1 MAAYLGIDVGTSSV
15 KLSVVD
21 EAGCVIASVSKDYVI
36 QEPHPGWR
44 EIDPYA
50 WWDAVCAGCRALQ
63 TRIPLG
69 SVEGVGVTGQ
79 MHTVVCLDGAN
90 RPVGP
95 SIMWNDQRTIDE
107 VASARNELERIGEH
121 ALARRISTGS
131 PAINL
136 AWMKKHASQAF
147 ASTKTFIG
155 VPDWIAL
162 QLGAPAAT
170 DWCGASVTSL
180 FDISRNAWSYQA
192 CEALGIPER
201 ILPMI
206 EDADCVA
213 GSLSAEAAEA
223 TGLPVGIAIVRGTGD
238 NPASAIPTGCLVH
251 GTPTISLGTSGVLM
265 YAERGV
271 VDPAYGKPVLFRAQD
286 ELSTLVQLSVRSCGS
301 NRQWWNKSILRCKD
315 FELEDRRVA
324 QLDHDMRNLFFY
336 PHLNGEKVLHA
347 DPYMRGAFLGLDLDT
362 TRSELCRALMEG
374 IAFALRS
381 LRDVV
386 EKHEDWGVVSLVG
399 GGSKSDLWTQ
409 IISCVL
415 NVPVVRLRTS
425 GAGQGAAMLAL
436 SAVTGEKL
444 AVIVERSIQRID
456 EVFPEQS
463 ISARYD
469 ERYEVY
475 QRIYGALREIYA

>member
-15 KLSVVD
+15 KLSVID
-21 EAGCVIASVSKDYVI
+21 ETGRVVASVSEDYTI

-44 EIDPYA
+44 EIDPA
-50 WWDAVCAGCRALQ
+50 VWWDAVCAGCRALGE
-63 TRIPLG
+63 RVPLG
-69 SVEGVGVTGQ
+69 SVMGVGVTGQ

-90 RPVGP
+90 RPAGP

-107 VASARNELERIGEH
+107 VALAKNLLEHIGQH
-121 ALARRISTGS
+121 ALARRIATGS

-136 AWMKKHASQAF
+136 VWMKKHAPQAF

-180 FDISRNAWSYQA
+180 FDISRSTWSHQA

-206 EDADCVA
+206 EDADC
-213 GSLSAEAAEA
+213 LSGALSKEASEA
-223 TGLPVGIAIVRGTGD
+223 TGLPTGITIVRGTGD
-238 NPASAIPTGCLVH
+238 NPASSIPTGCLAQ

-265 YAERGV
+265 YARRGV
-271 VDPAYGKPVLFRAQD
+271 VDPAYGKPVLFRARG

-315 FELEDRRVA
+315 FELEDERVA
-324 QLDHDMRNLFFY
+324 LLDYDMRGLYFY

-347 DPYMRGAFLGLDLDT
+347 DPSVRGAFLGLDLDT

-386 EKHEDWGVVSLVG
+386 EDHKSWDAVSLVG
-399 GGSKSDLWTQ
+399 GGSKSDLWAQ

-415 NVPVVRLRTS
+415 NVQVMRLKTS

-436 SAVTGEKL
+436 AAVTGERL
-444 AVIVERSIQRID
+444 DAIAERAVERID
-456 EVFPEQS
+456 EVLPEQG

-469 ERYEVY
+469 ERYEIY
-475 QRIYGALREIYA
+475 QRIYGALHAMYA